1 MRRHELDPVS
11 LVFGF
16 AFTAAGALF
25 LAGHVDQAVRL
36 RWLWP
41 LLLLALGLGIL
52 LDVTARRPRES
63 AEPAAASAAAREA
76 ADAEPAAAREPADA
90 AAPEPADAGDA
101 LEPARPADAE
111 PMAGE
116 PVAGGPVSPE
126 PVAGERVSPEE
137 ATRSAD
143 LDPEGPP
150 ERDR

>member
-25 LAGHVDQAVRL
+25 LAGRVDQAVRL

-52 LDVTARRPRES
+52 LDLNTRRSKPPADT
-63 AEPAAASAAAREA
+63 AEP
-76 ADAEPAAAREPADA
+76 PAAEA
-90 AAPEPADAGDA
+90 
-101 LEPARPADAE
+101 
-111 PMAGE
+111 E
-116 PVAGGPVSPE
+116 PVAAEPVEPEAPVEAGRDGEAGPVAAEEASRTAEVSPE
-126 PVAGERVSPEE
+126 AAPTE
-137 ATRSAD
+137 
-143 LDPEGPP
+143 P

>member
-25 LAGHVDQAVRL
+25 LAGRVDQAVRL

-52 LDVTARRPRES
+52 LDLNTRRSKPPADT
-63 AEPAAASAAAREA
+63 AEPA
-76 ADAEPAAAREPADA
+76 
-90 AAPEPADAGDA
+90 
-101 LEPARPADAE
+101 
-111 PMAGE
+111 
-116 PVAGGPVSPE
+116 VPE
-126 PVAGERVSPEE
+126 PVAAAPLAEPAYPGEAASPAPGEPPTEAEPPAARPAAAEE
-137 ATRSAD
+137 ASRTAEVG
-143 LDPEGPP
+143 PEDAPPEP

>member
-25 LAGHVDQAVRL
+25 LAGRVDQAVRL

-52 LDVTARRPRES
+52 LDLNTRRSKPPADT
-63 AEPAAASAAAREA
+63 AEPEPPATEPLAVRL
-76 ADAEPAAAREPADA
+76 ADAERPEAEPVAAEPPEREPAEPEPPVEA
-90 AAPEPADAGDA
+90 GRPGEAGPVAAEEASRTGELGPEAAP
-101 LEPARPADAE
+101 
-111 PMAGE
+111 
-116 PVAGGPVSPE
+116 PE
-126 PVAGERVSPEE
+126 PE
-137 ATRSAD
+137 
-143 LDPEGPP
+143 P

>member
-25 LAGHVDQAVRL
+25 LAGQVEQAVRL

-52 LDVTARRPRES
+52 LDLNTRRAKPPADL
-63 AEPAAASAAAREA
+63 AEPEPPG
-76 ADAEPAAAREPADA
+76 AEPPATEPPVEAGRPGEAGPGAA
-90 AAPEPADAGDA
+90 
-101 LEPARPADAE
+101 
-111 PMAGE
+111 
-116 PVAGGPVSPE
+116 
-126 PVAGERVSPEE
+126 EE
-137 ATRSAD
+137 ATRTAE
-143 LDPEGPP
+143 LGPEATPPEP